1 MDLKKVF
8 IATALTVPMAL
19 SSCGNP
25 ATQNEAELTPFI
37 STDYNAVIE
46 MIDKISVADLTT
58 EKFAEDA
65 YIAYC
70 TLDDSVKD
78 KVSNIDKLQ
87 EYRNEI
93 TKLYHTE
100 EKRGDRIDRS
110 KLLIS
115 TYYFGQELWNDED
128 VKKLKD
134 CGIDFVIGANY
145 DTQLLDLFEKHGIGA
160 FISYLPSWF
169 GQEATH
175 GQLVEKI
182 PAGSFVPY
190 AEKFVD
196 HPAIWALDICD
207 ELGSLDIPHLNVLL
221 KEAEELFPG
230 KLVYIN
236 LYPNYGASWRLLNK
250 PYQEHLNYYVEQVE
264 TDYISYDH
272 YFYWHFDSDADAYF
286 VDNLKA
292 AQNAAKKDGRDMWIV
307 LQANTVQ
314 QDKVSDK
321 KLSTEQLRYQ
331 AYGSLAFGVQE
342 LSWAC
347 WTPGWWK
354 NNVYENGQYTEQYD
368 KLKTVNTELKN
379 LSPIYMRYKC
389 LDTEFISTTLSA
401 TVELTKQKIDY
412 LFKKQSDGVLEQSTL
427 IDIKAEKNS
436 SILLGSFE
444 KRAGNG
450 TAFMFTNVT
459 DFHCTEESQT
469 MDSWVKFKVKDKNV
483 QLTAYTHNDAYVL
496 SPDANGEYEIYIPNG
511 EGIFVTVDNIE
522 TTAE

>member
-1 MDLKKVF
+1 MTFRKIGL
-8 IATALTVPMAL
+8 TLALT
-19 SSCGNP
+19 SSLLVSACGSTGSKEEIN
-25 ATQNEAELTPFI
+25 QMPFI
-37 STDYNAVIE
+37 DTNYTSVIE
-46 MIDKISVADLTT
+46 MIDQITVADKTT
-58 EKFAEDA
+58 EKTIENA

-70 TLDDSVKD
+70 QLDSSVKD
-78 KVSNIDKLQ
+78 KVANFDKLQ

-115 TYYFGQELWNDED
+115 TYYFGKELWNDED
-128 VKKLKD
+128 VIKLKD

-207 ELGSLDIPHLNVLL
+207 ELGSNDMPHLNVLM
-221 KEAEELFPG
+221 KEAEDLFPG

-236 LYPNYGASWRLLNK
+236 LYPNYGAEWRLVNK

-389 LDTEFISTTLSA
+389 LDTEFISTTLSK
-401 TVELTKQKIDY
+401 TIEPNKPYIDH
-412 LFKKQSDGVLEQSTL
+412 LFKKISDGVLEQSTL
-427 IDIKAEKNS
+427 TDIKTSTNS

-444 KRAGNG
+444 KRTGNG

-469 MDSWVKFKVKDKNV
+469 VDSWVKFKVKDKNV